1 MKGVTFGK
9 VCAARRVL
17 NMKRTVAASL
27 LGMSYQQLSK
37 GEAVNSAV
45 PSSNVQSA
53 RELIALAQ
61 RVRRRPAG
69 LVTGSRPSRLPFERP
84 RCTHCEHILYVVATN
99 YSPRRGE
106 FWYFK
111 CPGCGRRYW
120 SADGR
125 SQPVKPKGGAWRNF
139 KDRIQCPVCQVGCRA
154 AGLRSRRNNS
164 RIWQCPQCRKRYLNL
179 HGHAVESIPGR
190 RAFLP
195 LPFLKSRECPL
206 CGSVRLVIRAR
217 PHAPKIRH
225 FYFRC
230 GACTRTFRFDKKLG
244 RLILLQARQ
253 VARIKR

>member
-1 MKGVTFGK
+1 MKGVTFGQ
-9 VCAARRVL
+9 VRAARRVL

-53 RELIALAQ
+53 GELIALAQ

-69 LVTGSRPSRLPFERP
+69 LGNVGRPSRLPFERP
-84 RCTHCEHILYVVATN
+84 RCVHCTCTLHVTATN

-106 FWYFK
+106 FWYFN

-120 SADGR
+120 SSDGR
-125 SQPVKPKGGAWRNF
+125 PRPVQPKGGAWRDF
-139 KDRIQCPVCQVGCRA
+139 KDRVRCPSCQVDSRA
-154 AGLRSRRNNS
+154 SGSRSRRNDS
-164 RIWQCPQCRKRYLNL
+164 RIWHCPQCHKRYLNL

-230 GACTRTFRFDKKLG
+230 GACARTFRFDKKLG